1 MAEGEVVRSVSENP
15 CHMCM
20 PIGGILPLKGVEG
33 SMVLLH
39 GSQGCSTYMRR
50 TIAEHFNEP
59 IDVAS
64 SALNEKGT
72 VYGGEANLKKAL
84 DNICK
89 VYDPKLIGI
98 LTTCL
103 AETIGEDV
111 ERLAAEYLAER
122 GLTDL
127 VIVPVSTPGY
137 GGGQADGYYLTLRR
151 IVATLAAPAARHGKI
166 NVIAANVSPADLRE
180 IKRLLA
186 AMEIEYTLLPDFADT
201 LDRPYEENYTKM
213 APGGTPLAAI
223 RAMSGAAA
231 TIELG
236 VTVAPALSPGQFLAD
251 EYGVALYRLPIPM
264 GLAGTDAFLRT
275 LREVSGR
282 RVPDSI
288 VAERGRLMDAMID
301 SHKYNFTGRVVIFGE
316 PELVYAVSRTC
327 LENGVWPV
335 VAAAGGAS
343 TEAEVLFRAALA
355 GSPEPCCLLTDTDFA
370 AIRFRSVS
378 AGANIAIGPSDGRY
392 LAEKEGIPLVRLG
405 FPILDRVGGQR
416 ILSVGYSGTA
426 ALLDR
431 ITNTLLDAKHG
442 SYRAKLHEEFY
453 KGRRL
458 HMAPAA
464 KEVNDDGLPLS

>member
-1 MAEGEVVRSVSENP
+1 MPDSSIARSVSENP

-33 SMVLLH
+33 AMVLIH

-84 DNICK
+84 DNIRK
-89 VYDPKLIGI
+89 VYEPKLVGV

-122 GLTDL
+122 GLDDL
-127 VIVPVSTPGY
+127 VIVPVPTPGY
-137 GGGQADGYYLTLRR
+137 GGSQADGYYLALRQ
-151 IVATLAAPAARHGKI
+151 IVATLAAPAPRHGRI

-186 AMEIEYTLLPDFADT
+186 AMGVEYTLLPDFADT
-201 LDRPYEENYTKM
+201 LDRPYADTYTKM

-231 TIELG
+231 TVELG
-236 VTVAPALSPGQFLAD
+236 ATVPPALSPGQLLAD
-251 EYGVALYRLPIPM
+251 EYGVPLYRLPLPI
-264 GLAGTDAFLRT
+264 GLAGNDAFFRALRDIT
-275 LREVSGR
+275 GR
-282 RVPDSI
+282 KVPASI
-288 VAERGRLMDAMID
+288 LAERGRLLDAMVD
-301 SHKYNFTGRVVIFGE
+301 SHKHNAAGRSVIFGE
-316 PELVYAVSRTC
+316 PELVYAVTAVC

-335 VAAAGGAS
+335 VVAAGGMTA
-343 TEAEVLFRAALA
+343 EAEELFRAALA
-355 GSPEPCCLLTDTDFA
+355 ASPEPCQCLAATDFTEIRRYSA
-370 AIRFRSVS
+370 AG
-378 AGANIAIGPSDGRY
+378 GANIAIGPSDGRY
-392 LAEKEGIPLVRLG
+392 LTEREGIPLVRLG

-426 ALLDR
+426 LLLDR
-431 ITNTLLDAKHG
+431 LTNTLLDAKHH
-442 SYRAKLHEEFY
+442 SYRAKLYDEFY
-453 KGRRL
+453 EKAGFRSPRL
-458 HMAPAA
+458 LRG
-464 KEVNDDGLPLS
+464 ER

>member
-1 MAEGEVVRSVSENP
+1 MTETRAARSVSENP

-33 SMVLLH
+33 GMVLIH

-84 DNICK
+84 DNVRK

-111 ERLAAEYLAER
+111 ERMAADYLRER
-122 GLTDL
+122 GLSDL
-127 VIVPVSTPGY
+127 VLVPVATPGY

-151 IVATLAAPAARHGKI
+151 IVAGLATQAPAHKKV
-166 NVIAANVSPADLRE
+166 NVIAANLSPADIRE
-180 IKRLLA
+180 VKRLLVS
-186 AMEIEYTLLPDFADT
+186 MDVEYTLLPDFADT
-201 LDRPYEENYTKM
+201 LDRPYQEDYAKL

-231 TIELG
+231 TIEMG
-236 VTVAPALSPGQFLAD
+236 ATVAPELSPGQYLAD
-251 EYGVALYRLPIPM
+251 EYGVPLYRLPVPI
-264 GLAGTDAFLRT
+264 GLAATDGFLRA
-275 LREVSGR
+275 LSEISGR
-282 RVPDSI
+282 RVPDTLL
-288 VAERGRLMDAMID
+288 AERGRLLDAMID
-301 SHKYNFTGRVVIFGE
+301 SHKHNFAGRCVVFGE

-327 LENGVWPV
+327 LENGLWPV
-335 VAAAGGAS
+335 VTAAGGAGADA
-343 TEAEVLFRAALA
+343 EALFAAALA
-355 GSPEPCCLLTDTDFA
+355 ESPEPCAFLAVTDFSE
-370 AIRFRSVS
+370 IRRRSVA
-378 AGANIAIGPSDGRY
+378 AGASLAIGPSDGRY
-392 LAEKEGIPLVRLG
+392 LTEKEGIPLVRLG
-405 FPILDRVGGQR
+405 FPILDRMGAQR

-426 ALLDR
+426 LLLDR
-431 ITNTLLDAKHG
+431 ITNTLLDAKHHT
-442 SYRAKLHEEFY
+442 YRARLYDEFY

-458 HMAPAA
+458 QLAP
-464 KEVNDDGLPLS
+464 VNER